1 MISGV
6 FSLPLSSSFMP
17 SGRTHDRITLWG
29 LPWVV
34 AIAYALTR
42 NGELTLIAGLAYL
55 FSGLM
60 FGPDLD
66 IHSVQ
71 FKRWG
76 MFRWIWLPYQKSLS
90 HRSNLSH
97 GFLVGTTLRVVYFSV
112 FLLIVGVVTVAIAQS
127 LLGFEWNWRAFFI
140 TGGQQVQQ
148 NYWAE
153 MLALFV
159 GLETGAMS
167 HSISDWT
174 GSAIKRFKKKGFAG
188 LFQQKKTKRKST
200 SRRRKT
206 KSTRKRSR
214 K

>member
-1 MISGV
+1 
-6 FSLPLSSSFMP
+6 MP

-29 LPWVV
+29 LPWIV
-34 AIAYALTR
+34 AIAYLLTR
-42 NGELTLIAGLAYL
+42 DGELTLIAGLAYL

-76 MFRWIWLPYQKSLS
+76 IFRWIWLPYQKSLS
-90 HRSNLSH
+90 HRSKLSH
-97 GFLVGTTLRVVYFSV
+97 GFLIGTTLRVLYFSV
-112 FLLIVGVVTVAIAQS
+112 LLLLVGVITVAIAQGIW
-127 LLGFEWNWRAFFI
+127 GFAWNWRLFFMA
-140 TGGQQVQQ
+140 GQEQVRE

-153 MLALFV
+153 MLALFA

-167 HSISDWT
+167 HSISDWL
-174 GSAIKRFKKKGFAG
+174 GSAVKRYKKKGLSGIFSP
-188 LFQQKKTKRKST
+188 KKSPRRP
-200 SRRRKT
+200 SRRRTTT
-206 KSTRKRSR
+206 KKKSR